1 MKKVFEK
8 TDLYEDIK
16 GATLDNLNRNTQ
28 QLKLSVIQA
37 IAYYVHEMEGI
48 FEDNEFERILTLIP
62 IGVFIVEN
70 KCLGIK
76 IIDDIKYAIEKIESN
91 KYDNLLQDGEK
102 AEIAKDIEIIKQ
114 YLNN

>member
-48 FEDNEFERILTLIP
+48 FEDNELERILTLIP
-62 IGVFIVEN
+62 IGVFAVKNNCFDSIIVKE
-70 KCLGIK
+70 IT
-76 IIDDIKYAIEKIESN
+76 YAINEIESN
-91 KYDNLLQDGEK
+91 KYNKLLHNGDREL
-102 AEIAKDIEIIKQ
+102 INKDIMLIKQ
-114 YLNN
+114 YSL